1 MSADRIEGKN
11 IQEGDEVEFI
21 KRRKLSTE
29 LTYLTSQAQPKSKS
43 NWKVRGLANKKEI
56 KYNLK

>member
-21 KRRKLSTE
+21 KGRK

-43 NWKVRGLANKKEI
+43 NRKVRGLANKKEM

>member
-21 KRRKLSTE
+21 KGRKLSTE
-29 LTYLTSQAQPKSKS
+29 LTYLTS
-43 NWKVRGLANKKEI
+43 
-56 KYNLK
+56 